1 MKFLQND
8 NIAFLCE
15 NIVFMS
21 NLQPGLSGALFLFS
35 QKRKKRE
42 RKTEKLPKKLDSKLS
57 QMMIQMFCH
66 HIIPFFGC

>member
-21 NLQPGLSGALFLFS
+21 NLQPGLSGALFLFLL
-35 QKRKKRE
+35 KK
-42 RKTEKLPKKLDSKLS
+42 KKAVVED
-57 QMMIQMFCH
+57 
-66 HIIPFFGC
+66 G